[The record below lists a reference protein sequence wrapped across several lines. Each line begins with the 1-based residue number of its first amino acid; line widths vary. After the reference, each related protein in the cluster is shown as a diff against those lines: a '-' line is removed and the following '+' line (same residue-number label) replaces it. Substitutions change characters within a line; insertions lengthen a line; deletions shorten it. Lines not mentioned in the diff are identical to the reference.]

1 MLTATPRQLIDGLP
15 PISNVGK
22 IEAHQKVKLNKTE
35 CSDKNKTDP
44 EELQPSRGLML
55 GIYH

>member
-15 PISNVGK
+15 PISNGGK

-35 CSDKNKTDP
+35 CSDKKMTDP
-44 EELQPSRGLML
+44 EELNPPG
-55 GIYH
+55 G